1 MATPPDS
8 EMSSHQKCAAPSHVG
23 PVRIVNYWGKAG
35 QYRSRVCEHCGMQ
48 WRERMLRFGRRGTVY
63 WRRAIL
69 SLEDLDP
76 PTG

>member
-1 MATPPDS
+1 
-8 EMSSHQKCAAPSHVG
+8 
-23 PVRIVNYWGKAG
+23 
-35 QYRSRVCEHCGMQ
+35 MQ